1 MLDAPP
7 LNLFSAAMFD
17 DLEAAIAHAQE
28 AAPRALIFRAQ
39 GDVVSAGVDVHV
51 FEGLDAAGADA
62 LTARLMAFSHAVED
76 LPFPTLAVAHGL
88 CLTAALELSLACD
101 LLWAGEGVQFGL
113 VEAVVGITPLMG
125 GTQRMAERA
134 GAARAREFV
143 MTGGL
148 FTAETLHDWG
158 VVNRVL
164 PAEDLLE
171 KSRRFAARLAAG
183 PTQAHAATKRIVR
196 AQADH
201 GTRGAD
207 AAHRRTD
214 VTSIRHRGHQER
226 SALFFGTRS
235 RKSQFPG
242 KLKHPV
248 TLISLSELLFYERVA
263 ECPTFLR
270 KSARRSLRA

>member
-1 MLDAPP
+1 MPQAFYEQHGDVGELVLDAPP
-7 LNLFSAAMFD
+7 LNLFGPAMFD
-17 DLEAAIAHAQE
+17 DLEAAVAEAQ
-28 AAPRALIFRAQ
+28 AASPRALVFRAEN
-39 GDVVSAGVDVHV
+39 DVVSAGVDVHV
-51 FEGLDAAGADA
+51 FDGLDAAGADE
-62 LTARLMAFSHAVED
+62 LTARLMRVAHTVED
-76 LPFPTLAVAHGL
+76 LPLPTLAVAHGL

-148 FTAETLHDWG
+148 FTAETLHGWG

-164 PAEDLLE
+164 PGDELLE
-171 KSRRFAARLAAG
+171 KARAFAAKLAAG
-183 PTQAHAATKRIVR
+183 PTLAHAATKRIVR

-207 AAHRRTD
+207 ERTAD
-214 VTSIRHRGHQER
+214 LTSH
-226 SALFFGTRS
+226 LFESQDTRDAVHS
-235 RKSQFPG
+235 FLEHGPG
-242 KLKHPV
+242 K
-248 TLISLSELLFYERVA
+248 A
-263 ECPTFLR
+263 TFTGR
-270 KSARRSLRA
+270 

>member
-1 MLDAPP
+1 M
-7 LNLFSAAMFD
+7 
-17 DLEAAIAHAQE
+17 
-28 AAPRALIFRAQ
+28 
-39 GDVVSAGVDVHV
+39 
-51 FEGLDAAGADA
+51 
-62 LTARLMAFSHAVED
+62 
-76 LPFPTLAVAHGL
+76 

-125 GTQRMAERA
+125 GTQRIAERA

-164 PAEDLLE
+164 PADDLLE
-171 KSRRFAARLAAG
+171 KARRFAARLAAG

-207 AAHRRTD
+207 
-214 VTSIRHRGHQER
+214 G
-226 SALFFGTRS
+226 
-235 RKSQFPG
+235 
-242 KLKHPV
+242 
-248 TLISLSELLFYERVA
+248 RVA
-263 ECPTFLR
+263 ELTSHLFDTQDTQNAVHSFLEHGPGKATFTGQ
-270 KSARRSLRA
+270 

>member
-1 MLDAPP
+1 MPQAYYEQRDDVGELILDAPP
-7 LNLFSAAMFD
+7 LNLFGAAMFD
-17 DLEAAIAHAQE
+17 DLEAAIARAQE
-28 AAPRALIFRAQ
+28 SSPRAMIFRAQ

-51 FEGLDAAGADA
+51 FEGLGSDGADR
-62 LTARLMAFSHAVED
+62 LTGRLMALSHAVED
-76 LPFPTLAVAHGL
+76 LSFPTLAVAHGL

-101 LLWAGEGVQFGL
+101 LLWAGKGVQFGL

-148 FTAETLHDWG
+148 FTAETLYDWG

-164 PAEDLLE
+164 PAGELLTGARE
-171 KSRRFAARLAAG
+171 LAARLAAG
-183 PTQAHAATKRIVR
+183 PTQAHTATKRIVR

-207 AAHRRTD
+207 ERTAEL
-214 VTSIRHRGHQER
+214 TSH
-226 SALFFGTRS
+226 LFDTQDTQNAVHSFLEHG
-235 RKSQFPG
+235 PG
-242 KLKHPV
+242 KASF
-248 TLISLSELLFYERVA
+248 TGR
-263 ECPTFLR
+263 
-270 KSARRSLRA
+270 

>member
-1 MLDAPP
+1 MPQAFYEQHDDVGELVLDAPP
-7 LNLFSAAMFD
+7 LNLFGAAMFD
-17 DLEAAIAHAQE
+17 DLEAAILQAQE
-28 AAPRALIFRAQ
+28 SSPRALIFRAQ

-51 FEGLDAAGADA
+51 FEGLDKAGADRF
-62 LTARLMAFSHAVED
+62 TGRLMTFSHAVED

-164 PAEDLLE
+164 PAAELLDE
-171 KSRRFAARLAAG
+171 ARRFAARLARG
-183 PTQAHAATKRIVR
+183 PTRAHAATKRIVR

-201 GTRGAD
+201 GTREAD
-207 AAHRRTD
+207 ERTAD
-214 VTSIRHRGHQER
+214 LTSH
-226 SALFFGTRS
+226 LFDSEDTQNAVHSFLEHG
-235 RKSQFPG
+235 PG
-242 KLKHPV
+242 KASF
-248 TLISLSELLFYERVA
+248 TGR
-263 ECPTFLR
+263 
-270 KSARRSLRA
+270 

>member
-1 MLDAPP
+1 MPQVLFEQHDDVGELVLDAPP
-7 LNLFSAAMFD
+7 LNLFGPVMFD
-17 DLEAAIAHAQE
+17 DLEAAIVEVQE

-51 FEGLDAAGADA
+51 FDGLDRAGADE
-62 LTARLMAFSHAVED
+62 LTARLLRFAHALED

-134 GAARAREFV
+134 GSARAREFV

-164 PAEDLLE
+164 PGEELLD
-171 KSRRFAARLAAG
+171 KARRFAARLAAG

-207 AAHRRTD
+207 
-214 VTSIRHRGHQER
+214 
-226 SALFFGTRS
+226 
-235 RKSQFPG
+235 
-242 KLKHPV
+242 
-248 TLISLSELLFYERVA
+248 ERVA
-263 ECPTFLR
+263 DLTSHLFETEDARNAVHTFLEHGPG
-270 KSARRSLRA
+270 KATFTGQ

>member
-1 MLDAPP
+1 MPQVFFEQHDDVGELVLDAPP
-7 LNLFSAAMFD
+7 LNLFGPVMFD
-17 DLEAAIAHAQE
+17 DLEATIVEVQE

-51 FEGLDAAGADA
+51 FDGLDRAGADE
-62 LTARLMAFSHAVED
+62 LTARLLRLAHALED

-101 LLWAGEGVQFGL
+101 LLWAAEGVQFGL

-134 GAARAREFV
+134 GSARAREFV

-164 PAEDLLE
+164 PGEELLD
-171 KSRRFAARLAAG
+171 KARRFAARLAAG
-183 PTQAHAATKRIVR
+183 PTQAHAATKWIVR

-207 AAHRRTD
+207 
-214 VTSIRHRGHQER
+214 
-226 SALFFGTRS
+226 
-235 RKSQFPG
+235 
-242 KLKHPV
+242 
-248 TLISLSELLFYERVA
+248 ERVA
-263 ECPTFLR
+263 GLTSHLFETEDARNAVHTFLEHGPG
-270 KSARRSLRA
+270 KATFTGQ

>member
-1 MLDAPP
+1 MAQAFYEQQDDVGELVLDAPP
-7 LNLFSAAMFD
+7 LNLFSSAMLD
-17 DLEAAIAHAQE
+17 DLEAAIVKARDSG
-28 AAPRALIFRAQ
+28 PRALIFRAR

-62 LTARLMAFSHAVED
+62 LTARLIALTHAIED

-134 GAARAREFV
+134 GTARAREFV

-148 FTAETLHDWG
+148 YTAETLHEWG

-164 PAEDLLE
+164 PAAELLD
-171 KSRRFAARLAAG
+171 KARRFAARLASG
-183 PTQAHAATKRIVR
+183 PTQAHIATRRIVR

-207 AAHRRTD
+207 ERTAGL
-214 VTSIRHRGHQER
+214 TSH
-226 SALFFGTRS
+226 LFETEDTQNAVHSFLEHG
-235 RKSQFPG
+235 PG
-242 KLKHPV
+242 KA
-248 TLISLSELLFYERVA
+248 SFEGR
-263 ECPTFLR
+263 
-270 KSARRSLRA
+270 